1 MGLVECILL
10 SKNTKWKKTKHKN
23 LGAEVIQHA
32 KKLEL
37 SIAKNEFTARWDFAN
52 LQEEEN
58 CLISNILDKCNI
70 NEVQVGISK
79 LNLWHVN
86 QLLDNEQKRMIT
98 WRQLKVREEKRH
110 VGKKAKWFKVIED
123 EILVDKE
130 SRDVKEEYS
139 RGKRFQV
146 QETEKKISLDKRKK
160 E

>member
-1 MGLVECILL
+1 
-10 SKNTKWKKTKHKN
+10 
-23 LGAEVIQHA
+23 
-32 KKLEL
+32 
-37 SIAKNEFTARWDFAN
+37 
-52 LQEEEN
+52 
-58 CLISNILDKCNI
+58 
-70 NEVQVGISK
+70 
-79 LNLWHVN
+79 
-86 QLLDNEQKRMIT
+86 MIT

-160 E
+160 EWVLIKSKENRGSEFGRIVRKEKNSVEVEIWKEDFENILQEGS